1 MNVRAAVQVSG
12 CGECP
17 ALSLLQ
23 EGSRDTA
30 CVRCEQV
37 RDLLSLVLELK
48 EEAERLR
55 SIRDCARGL
64 TGGLSLCHPYRKDAG
79 EVLLKQQE
87 IICPLTARWEGMTSV
102 TARDGN
108 KSLFGAARGLPLNLV
123 VGDPA
128 HSRGVEAR

>member
-55 SIRDCARGL
+55 SIRDCGKGIAWWSRTL
-64 TGGLSLCHPYRKDAG
+64 PSLQEGCG
-79 EVLLKQQE
+79 EMLLKQQG
-87 IICPLTARWEGMTSV
+87 IICYLTVRWEGVTSK

-108 KSLFGAARGLPLNLV
+108 KSLFGATSGLTLSLSHLPRC
-123 VGDPA
+123 
-128 HSRGVEAR
+128 SYITGVRL